1 MKIQKSNKFLAILLG
16 IVAAISFAMIGLTTS
31 AKADMVEYDKT
42 QVEVY
47 QIAPEINTLTQGY
60 VIKTAN
66 DKIVVIDGGV
76 DSFSMDT
83 YLPQAIRAILG
94 LEEGAFFHVDAW
106 FLSHAHSDH
115 IFELAKMLNGYVD
128 ENDESLVDGKVEIK
142 VPTSLTD
149 GTPKAT
155 TLVTPDN
162 NFTIG
167 KFYFDFPTWNYKSG
181 DTSSCL
187 KNLKD
192 GLEVYAKAHPEV
204 EDFELTDNALDVYS
218 ELNGKYI
225 NRDTIKEG
233 QNIYIDGI
241 RFEIM
246 QTWSYG
252 DGDANNNSMVIR
264 MWVDGQSVMFL
275 NDTGVRSGNRLLD
288 TYGADYLKTDIVQL
302 AHHGQ
307 NGADKPV
314 YEAIDAD
321 VRLWANFRD
330 LWNADKATTS
340 NQTAA
345 VREWFGLEKLTKS
358 TETDL
363 VAALSTCP
371 NNPSV
376 QADWTK
382 EVLDSMKLSLP
393 YAVAFKDDAG
403 FKMNEGASVR
413 LNEGTGNAG
422 LRFSARMSAYDDS
435 ASYGF
440 VIAPREYFEE
450 YTKDYAQNL
459 IANSGSKAIIDLRC
473 KMLDGAVRK
482 NGNFYEIQG
491 SISMIKYANMNRE
504 FTGLAYMLKDGVYT
518 DAGFDSL
525 DDITRSVL
533 DVALKAN
540 ASGDFDGAD
549 NAEDLAII
557 KSFIHKGV
565 MKEQGVLESDYD
577 ANAAINVSL
586 AFKETSASVEYGD
599 SVIAEIETDVDK
611 NLVAYSYDKKLI
623 NFDPETGKITP
634 LEVGTATLTAS
645 CYDKTATFTVTTDT
659 KDGYYITFENEG
671 ALKDVSLNDR
681 AYRTGNGI
689 KTELATNVTDKIG
702 ITEPNA
708 VKITTTASGGG
719 ICDVVI
725 NLPKEI
731 DVETHK
737 GVTVAI
743 NFASTEGTFAIFNVN
758 YWETTNTETGRPI
771 LGAKDP
777 VSHSGK
783 GTRPFTDAN
792 GRDTALNT
800 WKYIYVDYTTCGTD
814 FDKVV
819 LAMSGIPANGE
830 SVIYVAYVAEGDVS
844 AEKTAAAQEQL
855 MGKLQESLTDGYI
868 AQFDNGLY
876 EDLVSTVSGSYY
888 WEDSS
893 LKAEILDEFEG
904 EKGVL
909 KVTGIANTSNN
920 QGWFKI
926 RLPKPHSGSYTV
938 RSYFAT
944 TERVALNSIFG
955 GVNGTA
961 GSYDKVLDTADYLD
975 KWADH
980 YVTTDGDENYLFFA
994 VANTGGA
1001 RVEVYFSFVYD
1012 GQKLNLATTEGYLA
1026 TFDNADWLNTVSAPS
1041 GTAYFHEDGLM
1052 QTEYLESFQ
1061 GETGVVKV
1069 SGKINASPGRVLVK
1083 FALPKAHSG
1092 KFTIRFWVAKT
1103 ELNPGLIGFCHDI
1116 NLGRV
1121 DGCFW
1126 YSENVPANGVWH
1138 TKVIT
1143 TSTDTSAVYFE
1154 AGNGPNAYLEIY
1166 FAFIMDGDKLEY
1178 LQEQDKQKV
1187 VNGLTGN
1194 EIANFDIEGYK
1205 DLIVKA
1211 NAANLGTITTEYLE
1225 SYEGQTGVVKITM
1238 THDSA
1243 GGPDAAW
1250 VLHLPKAFTEGY
1262 TVTYRLEDLVV
1273 NESAVNRVATIRWR
1287 YANADSTVANGT
1299 DDETTYTYDTWHTEY
1314 VPVPDAPYK
1323 NAISFYTYGGGG
1335 VVIYLA
1341 LITDGNT
1348 MQA

>member
-1 MKIQKSNKFLAILLG
+1 MKIQKSNKFIALLLG

-192 GLEVYAKAHPEV
+192 GLEVYAAAHPEV
-204 EDFELTDNALDVYS
+204 EDFKLTNNAVDVYS

-225 NRDTIKEG
+225 NKDTIKEG
-233 QNIYIDGI
+233 QNIYVDGI

-314 YEAIDAD
+314 YDAIDAD

-435 ASYGF
+435 AVYGF
-440 VIAPREYFEE
+440 VIAPREYFEA
-450 YTKDYAQNL
+450 YTKDYAKNL
-459 IANSGSKAIIDLRC
+459 IENSGNKAIIDLRC

-518 DAGFDSL
+518 DAEFNSL

-577 ANAAINVSL
+577 ANAAINVAL

-623 NFDPETGKITP
+623 DFDPETGKITP

-645 CYDKTATFTVTTDT
+645 CYDKTATFTVTTET

-681 AYRTGNGI
+681 AYRTGKSV

-702 ITEPNA
+702 VTEPNA
-708 VKITTTASGGG
+708 VKITTTAGGGG

-725 NLPKEI
+725 NIPKEI

-777 VSHSGK
+777 VSYSEK
-783 GTRPFTDAN
+783 GTRPFVNATE
-792 GRDTALNT
+792 RDSALNT
-800 WKYIYVDYTTCGTD
+800 WKYIYVDYTTCETD
-814 FDKVV
+814 FDKVI

-855 MGKLQESLTDGYI
+855 MGKLKESLTDGYI
-868 AQFDNGLY
+868 AQFDHDLY
-876 EDLVSTVSGSYY
+876 KDLVTPSGSYY
-888 WEDSS
+888 WENNN
-893 LKAEILDEFEG
+893 LKVEILDEFQG
-904 EKGVL
+904 EQGVL
-909 KVTGIANTSNN
+909 KISGTVNTSNGDGIVN
-920 QGWFKI
+920 I
-926 RLPKPHSGSYTV
+926 RLPKSFETSFTARFWVSTVDGKVPGLIGFTESINGTYVPGAHWYNSAALAGDTWHTKLVTPATSG
-938 RSYFAT
+938 
-944 TERVALNSIFG
+944 NSINFVLG
-955 GVNGTA
+955 WAKG
-961 GSYDKVLDTADYLD
+961 YKVEAYI
-975 KWADH
+975 A
-980 YVTTDGDENYLFFA
+980 
-994 VANTGGA
+994 
-1001 RVEVYFSFVYD
+1001 FVYD
-1012 GQKLNLATTEGYLA
+1012 GEIKDDQLTVPEGYLA

-1069 SGKINASPGRVLVK
+1069 TGKINGSPGRVLVK

-1166 FAFIMDGDKLEY
+1166 FAFIMDGDIKDVAGPTCAKTLGDGE
-1178 LQEQDKQKV
+1178 V
-1187 VNGLTGN
+1187 
-1194 EIANFDIEGYK
+1194 ANFDNSLYTDLLSIPSTHPAKSYK
-1205 DLIVKA
+1205 AEVLSSVELGGVTKENVLKLTIDLSTSASWSFV
-1211 NAANLGTITTEYLE
+1211 NLT
-1225 SYEGQTGVVKITM
+1225 
-1238 THDSA
+1238 
-1243 GGPDAAW
+1243 
-1250 VLHLPKAFTEGY
+1250 LPKAHTGTFTIEFY
-1262 TVTYRLEDLVV
+1262 M
-1273 NESAVNRVATIRWR
+1273 
-1287 YANADSTVANGT
+1287 
-1299 DDETTYTYDTWHTEY
+1299 ETF
-1314 VPVPDAPYK
+1314 PDAGQVGMK
-1323 NAISFYTYGGGG
+1323 DASNT
-1335 VVIYLA
+1335 
-1341 LITDGNT
+1341 LITHDWQKTGAWTKKAFTATASDTVYSSIGIGMVNHAT
-1348 MQA
+1348 TGVSFTIYIDCVWNGDTTAA

>member
-1 MKIQKSNKFLAILLG
+1 MKIQKRNKILAIFLGFIAAVSFALLG
-16 IVAAISFAMIGLTTS
+16 ISNT

-42 QVEVY
+42 QVEIY

-66 DKIVVIDGGV
+66 DKIIVIDGGV
-76 DSFSMDT
+76 DSYSMDT

-106 FLSHAHSDH
+106 FLSHPHSDH

-128 ENDESLVDGKVEIK
+128 ADDESLVDGKVEIK
-142 VPTSLTD
+142 IPTSFTD

-155 TLVTPDN
+155 NFVTPDN

-181 DTSSCL
+181 DTSACL

-204 EDFELTDNALDVYS
+204 EDFELTNGALDVYS

-225 NRDTIKEG
+225 NRETILEG
-233 QNIYIDGI
+233 QNIYIDGV

-246 QTWSYG
+246 QTWWYG
-252 DGDANNNSMVIR
+252 DGQCNNNSMIIR

-275 NDTGVRSGNRLLD
+275 NDIAVSAGERLLD
-288 TYGADYLKTDIVQL
+288 TYGAEYIKSDIVQL

-314 YEAIDAD
+314 YDAIDAD
-321 VRLWANFRD
+321 VRLWSNFRD
-330 LWNADKATTS
+330 LWNADLATTG
-340 NQTAA
+340 NQTPT
-345 VREWFGLEKLTKS
+345 VREWFGLDKLTAS
-358 TETDL
+358 TKTDL

-371 NNPSV
+371 ENPSV

-393 YAVAFKDDAG
+393 YVPAFKDDAG

-422 LRFSARMSAYDDS
+422 LRFSARMSAYDDD

-450 YTKDYAQNL
+450 YDGNYAQNL
-459 IANSGSKAIIDLRC
+459 IANSGNKAIIDLRC
-473 KMLDGAVRK
+473 KLLDGAVRK
-482 NGNFYEIQG
+482 NGSFYEIQG

-518 DAGFDSL
+518 DAEFNSL

-565 MKEQGVLESDYD
+565 MKEQGVLETDYD

-599 SVIAEIETDVDK
+599 SVIAEIETDVNE
-611 NLVAYSYDKKLI
+611 NLIAYSYDEKLI
-623 NFDPETGKITP
+623 SFDPETGKITP
-634 LEVGTATLTAS
+634 LALGTATLTAS
-645 CYDKTATFTVTTDT
+645 CYDKTATFTVTTAT
-659 KDGYYITFENEG
+659 KEGYYLTFENEG
-671 ALKDVSLNDR
+671 ALKDVGLNYR
-681 AYRTGNGI
+681 AFRTG
-689 KTELATNVTDKIG
+689 KSVETELATNVTDKIG
-702 ITEPNA
+702 VIEPNA
-708 VKITTTASGGG
+708 VKITTTAGDGG
-719 ICDVVI
+719 ICDLVI
-725 NLPKEI
+725 DLPKDV
-731 DVETHK
+731 DVENHK

-743 NFASTEGTFAIFNVN
+743 NFAETEGTFAIFNVN

-771 LGAKDP
+771 LGSKDP
-777 VSHSGK
+777 VSYSGK
-783 GTRPFTDAN
+783 GTRPFISAN
-792 GRDTALNT
+792 ERDVALNT

-819 LAMSGIPANGE
+819 LAMSGIPANGK
-830 SVIYVAYVAEGDVS
+830 SVIYVAYVAEGDVA

-855 MGKLQESLTDGYI
+855 MGKLNESLTDGYI

-904 EKGVL
+904 EQGVL

-944 TERVALNSIFG
+944 TDRVALNSIFG
-955 GVNGTA
+955 GVNGET
-961 GSYDKVLDTADYLD
+961 GSYDKVLDTANYLD
-975 KWADH
+975 RWADH
-980 YVTTDGDENYLFFA
+980 YVTTSGDTNYLFFA

-1012 GQKLNLATTEGYLA
+1012 GQKLNLATPEGYLA
-1026 TFDNADWLNTVSAPS
+1026 TYDNADWTNTVSEV
-1041 GTAYFHEDGLM
+1041 GGNYYFEGGIS
-1052 QTEYLESFQ
+1052 TEYLESFQ

-1069 SGKINASPGRVLVK
+1069 TGKVNGVNGSGHIKLD
-1083 FALPKAHSG
+1083 LPKAHSG
-1092 KFTIRFWVAKT
+1092 KFTIRFYIAATTK
-1103 ELNPGLIGFCHDI
+1103 NAGLIGFVQDTS
-1116 NLGRV
+1116 GTRV
-1121 DGCFW
+1121 TGGFW
-1126 YSENVPANGVWH
+1126 YDSSVPANGVWH

-1154 AGNGPNAYLEIY
+1154 AGNGQNAELEVY
-1166 FAFIMDGDKLEY
+1166 FAFIMDGDIADVAGPACAKTLDEGEVADFDNSLYADLLSIPSTHPAKTYTAEVIASVELGGETKENVLKLTMD
-1178 LQEQDKQKV
+1178 LSTSATWSF
-1187 VNGLTGN
+1187 VNL
-1194 EIANFDIEGYK
+1194 K
-1205 DLIVKA
+1205 
-1211 NAANLGTITTEYLE
+1211 
-1225 SYEGQTGVVKITM
+1225 
-1238 THDSA
+1238 
-1243 GGPDAAW
+1243 
-1250 VLHLPKAFTEGY
+1250 LPKAHTGTFTIEFYMETFPAEGQ
-1262 TVTYRLEDLVV
+1262 V
-1273 NESAVNRVATIRWR
+1273 
-1287 YANADSTVANGT
+1287 GMK
-1299 DDETTYTYDTWHTEY
+1299 
-1314 VPVPDAPYK
+1314 DAS
-1323 NAISFYTYGGGG
+1323 NS
-1335 VVIYLA
+1335 
-1341 LITDGNT
+1341 LITHDWQKTGVWTKKAFTATASDTAYTSIGIGMVNHATTGVSFTIYIDCVYDGSV
-1348 MQA
+1348 A